1 MLSLL
6 VKGREELKKW
16 KERKRHYTENFFFFF
31 FLFFFFLVKIYSG
44 HNTEDHVLSSGIWS
58 LLPFPGEN

>member
-1 MLSLL
+1 MEREKTSLY
-6 VKGREELKKW
+6 
-16 KERKRHYTENFFFFF
+16 RKLF
-31 FLFFFFLVKIYSG
+31 FLFFPFFFFLVKIYSG